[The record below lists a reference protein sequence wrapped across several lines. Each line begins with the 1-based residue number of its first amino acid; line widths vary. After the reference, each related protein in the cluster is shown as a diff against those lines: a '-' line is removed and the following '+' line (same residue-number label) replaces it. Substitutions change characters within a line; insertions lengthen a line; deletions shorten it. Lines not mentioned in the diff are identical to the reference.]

1 MRKNDIEKSLK
12 RFLKRKVS
20 YSLSLL
26 IAFMIT
32 GGISLG
38 AGITAEEIQETKNDL
53 LTRIQTEREEIKRKI
68 EENERLIKE
77 YNLDFVEL
85 VRKGDF
91 YSKPLMPSTQVFFS
105 YQHLDNGTMKNKTIS
120 EFSKTIDAI
129 NKHYGTKSGRSLL
142 ESSGNIGVDKILEG
156 NGVAVDD
163 NVFRE
168 TIEVGANIKLI
179 QPELPVVNPN
189 VSVTVS
195 APTVNLGA
203 LPETVSPTTPPITP
217 ITAPSINAP
226 SAPAG
231 VSVTVTTPSAVEKIT
246 VTAPTITTPTVPS
259 DKNIEIKTPTLP
271 KGYEPTIITL
281 PTAPTLPVVLPVNV
295 SSPSIAGSGANPSV
309 QYFWWDG
316 NDGVISQISLKAGE
330 YIINGNSGN
339 YSVEVIGYDAEAFP
353 GTTPQGSK
361 PSDGTYTVNRRFFH
375 TLLNVPYSYYGE
387 NTKIVFNSNSAK
399 LIDLETEGTVN
410 GNLDNRVTEGLITSA
425 TRDRLR
431 EYQTYTGIKGED
443 ETELL
448 FVNKGEIEI
457 NGTES
462 AYFFTTS
469 HTNGNYRTNYLDNEG
484 TITVNGNKSIVYMH
498 SPDTSQSKAYIYSN
512 GPTGKIYVDG
522 IGASLM
528 QWVYGNL
535 SYNRAAFVN
544 EGIAEIRGAEAI
556 ALYMSNNSVFDNRH
570 VAYIKKP
577 IELLGDKSIGLV
589 AQNTN
594 ITNEKNIVKF
604 NIGNKEQTI
613 VKGNSLTSIFTNAD
627 GTPRAND
634 PTLVEQGIGILMDN
648 NSITKTAAQIE
659 IGKYSYGGIGIFG
672 KQGTIEILAPSGTS
686 GEKSNIIISD
696 GEKNTG
702 IIAKGG
708 DVKFNGDILIKGGK
722 DNRAA
727 VAESGKKITITGNVT
742 AGSNDKKIEDSVI
755 LYAKDNG
762 TVITV
767 ENDKLN
773 LKLSGDS
780 TGIFA
785 TSQGKVVANRTSL
798 TLSQP
803 DANGNIPEPTAE
815 VNIYVEGKK
824 DTDGKIKGLG
834 LYTSSG
840 GNISA
845 KNTYVKVK
853 NGAVGIASVGNGSK
867 VDLTG
872 GIIDYEGNGYAVYSS
887 DDGEIDLTN
896 GEIILRGKATALEL
910 DFAGGTNPIKLQG
923 TRITVMSNDAIIAN
937 LKNAGVLNIANLES
951 NIAANLGGVTFK
963 NGTNGSEVFDKYKVA
978 AIDGGTLNIDTNI
991 DKGDT
996 STNSPGFYYYRR
1008 FLGQRLK
1015 INVLDNITVNASL
1028 NSAYAS
1034 EYFKGQVVGLEINSS
1049 SSATGVSDTQIN
1061 LGHGAKIVASR
1072 LDSGSG
1078 AIGAYIN
1085 YGEITLDTGSSI
1097 EVEKTLKNE
1106 NGVGIYAVNGSKI
1119 TNKGNITVDGNY
1131 GIGIFGT
1138 AYRTD
1143 SSNIPVVNEF
1153 GGKVGEGE
1161 LEINN
1166 AQNITLLG
1174 MGTVGIYAKNNNIS
1188 VSSEKT
1194 KVNNTGNITV
1204 GDSNTS
1210 TSVGIYGEKAEISNT
1225 GTISVGA
1232 GGVAIYATNGSKV
1245 TNLGT
1250 LKLGSDGIGIMAD
1263 GTSTITAI
1271 NVTIESNT
1279 GTDTD
1284 GKTGIFYKGTLGTED
1299 QNVGVNINASALD
1312 KGTAIY
1318 AENMNVTSSGT
1329 LNIGKEGV
1337 GIFVKGN
1344 SSQTGKNTGSIDLT
1358 SGKMGAVGMYTKTA
1372 NLINESISATTGI
1385 ISVNDASQIGMYAE
1399 GINVKAINKGTINLN
1414 VDGATGIYVKSG
1426 ATAELGTGNNIV
1438 FGGKSSVGVFAENA
1452 KVNFENNLTFTNDNV
1467 NKNIYVYGKNSSVGI
1482 DAGSLVKVDG
1492 INIPTAAGTEGNKTV
1507 GIYLENAGTGS
1518 TFNGTGN
1525 LEVLNGAVGIYSK
1538 GNNTLDVNVA
1548 VAGDKTTGIF
1558 IDGASTISG
1567 TVTAKGTSSAGA
1579 VGVYG
1584 SGGIV
1589 TVGAGGLVLNTD
1601 AGRGTGMYLT
1611 DGAST
1616 TGGSIT
1622 VNNTAAGTKNI
1633 GVYYSKGA
1641 TSGTVT
1647 NSSAISLI
1655 GSESIGIYA
1664 ADGITLVNNANITST
1679 AGKTEDI
1686 GSYVGGGSQ
1695 LTSTG
1700 TITMNDNDSIGIYTE
1715 EGKGINSGNIL
1726 MNGSPS
1732 APTKSVVGMVAEAK
1746 AGKTAAVEN
1755 AAGGTIT
1762 AGANL
1767 GMYIG
1772 GTGTSSGKNAG
1783 TITTTTGTGVY
1794 VDGSTNSFDGTGGTI
1809 NSNAVGMYL
1818 KNTGVNKITAGTFN
1832 IASGGVGVFGEN
1844 ANIDFAVNVSGVEA
1858 VGVAAKTNSI
1868 ISGNITTTGQDSIGV
1883 YVLDNNVSFN
1893 GANITTGTKSGA
1905 PLKTSIG
1912 VLLKDG
1918 LGTYTMNNVTV
1929 NAQNG
1934 VGIYLDG
1941 TTSGTNLTHS
1951 GTINTAGGT
1960 GIYVDNGT
1968 TLTTNTTVLNIN
1980 GGTGVYIEG
1989 GTANL
1994 GTGGN
1999 LTFNFLAGGG
2009 IGAFNKGGTLN
2020 LGSNIT
2026 VAGSGSLAATAN
2038 GSLNSTGNLNIG
2050 EGATGMLGTYDGAMT
2065 GPQSITNTGGTITA
2079 ISGGIGLAAVKDTTN
2094 PTHSVTI
2101 NNTGTI
2107 TASGKSSTNKPS
2119 IGIYTD
2125 VADVANTGN
2134 INVGNN
2140 GIGIYSAH
2148 NGVLT
2153 SVQNN
2158 NMTMTGTDGIGVYIK
2173 GATNGLTANNITSTG
2188 SRNTGV
2194 VLEETAGNI
2203 NVGTVVLGNESV
2215 GTFVTGAGALTIDGT
2230 ITVGNGS
2237 TSKSAIGVVAQN
2249 GANMTLAGTAT
2260 ITAGTKGIGVYAQ
2273 GAGTNITVADTA
2285 NITVGTDGIYMYSK
2299 DATLNFSGNITAN
2312 DKIGIVAD
2320 GGTINAIGASTIT
2333 VQNGGIGAY
2342 VKGAAP
2348 SFGTTA
2354 IAVQAGTSSKYSI
2367 GVYYDG
2373 VAALGTA
2380 PVITQTGS
2388 YTIGMVLNNSTGTT
2402 AGGISIGSTTDNNQV
2417 GVMAKGNSNLTIAG
2431 NISVDGDKNIGV
2443 YGENSQIT
2451 VNSNLSVG
2459 DSSAS
2464 ENKSTSS
2471 IGVSLNGGSY
2481 IGAGNISVGD
2491 HSIGIFGKGMTAG
2504 SIITQGTGVQTMTVG
2519 NDGLGIYGEGTGGTI
2534 TAAMSSITVG
2544 TDNAIGVYAKGMDSI
2559 VTGNMN
2565 VGANTSIG
2573 IVNEGNG
2580 NVTYTGAMTIANK
2593 ASTASVGI
2601 YKADGAGT
2609 ISTSARN
2616 WAIGTSGYGIFLN
2629 QTTGQSA
2636 AINNN
2641 AHMNLGMSA
2650 VGIYS
2655 NGSNI
2660 ITNTGNI
2667 TVGSTNVNGNHNDT
2681 TKHENS
2687 VGMYLSGGTIAT
2699 SSGTITVNHDHSV
2712 GVYGAGAGTK
2722 FTNTGTINIDNG
2734 GVGVLVRDGAI
2745 AVNAAGANINLGGTL
2760 AACGATTVGMAAY
2773 SGARIENAGTIT
2785 VNEGVGMLI
2794 GMGATFTNTGTIYV
2808 NNGVGI
2814 EGPGALTNTGTIIVT
2829 GTGTATG
2836 STGLATAQVGAVEIK
2851 PDGTIKINGNYTSI
2865 GGTLTTA
2872 GAIIVDGAY
2881 VDVTTGTP
2889 LFNAHS
2895 VSGEVRLLPNFATTG
2910 NGISYEIEGFV
2921 NTAMG
2926 TITGTKLTPV
2936 TSPLF
2941 IAKVTDKGNLVIAK
2955 RPYADLTIGDQ
2966 FDALDKG
2973 LDNILKN
2980 SGGIGKDAEILKG
2993 LNQYLEGLPAVQFER
3008 ETSRKLAETRGDIYS
3023 TIQGRMQD
3031 INRAFDNSFYELESS
3046 YNLTKDSSK
3055 YSVIYTDG
3063 NYKDPTLGIDDY
3075 DYKVMGLLYMKE
3087 KEGTEY
3093 GSKYGYTIGFAGS
3106 KFDFDDGGSKE
3117 DVYSLRA
3124 GVHRVKNLS
3133 DEHKVSWL
3141 SRIELGYNRHIAKRK
3156 LNLQETFENKGEY
3169 NTYSVALDN
3178 RLTKVIYTDLSKQL
3192 DVYADLDLEYG
3203 KVDGFKESAGSK
3215 GGLEV
3220 QIKDNDYLSA
3230 QLGAGVKAQQRIYVV
3245 SDVSVK
3251 VTADVKYAYELGDN
3265 YDGNKA
3271 RLKNGGEGYYSL
3283 ITPDERK
3290 GKLAGKVG
3298 LTVEKANHMGVTFEV
3313 EAADESNKKDSS
3325 IKYGVRFNYKF

>member
-142 ESSGNIGVDKILEG
+142 ESNGNIGVDKILEG

-203 LPETVSPTTPPITP
+203 LPETVSPTTPTITP

-231 VSVTVTTPSAVEKIT
+231 VSVTVTTPSTVEKIT
-246 VTAPTITTPTVPS
+246 VTAPTITTPTAPS
-259 DKNIEIKTPTLP
+259 DKTITVATPITPDGYTPSIIPVPNKPGTPATPAISVLVPLNLTFNGTGFGQGYTPSMSKNNIIAQNYDSYSTTGTLNIETGTTTSGTSWSGGTMQAVTGATTVTLTSP
-271 KGYEPTIITL
+271 GSTSSQLNAFISDAANHDVIINGNYVMTRGTLGNSTAMFVSLNPYEVGRGGTTANRTYTFAGTLTLNGHNNASSGSCLVGFEHQLLRGGGGGGSFSTTSTSILENTGTIILNSGYNMVGIMIDTEY
-281 PTAPTLPVVLPVNV
+281 NE
-295 SSPSIAGSGANPSV
+295 SSIAGSAFTTQPQTKNS
-309 QYFWWDG
+309 G
-316 NDGVISQISLKAGE
+316 NI
-330 YIINGNSGN
+330 IINGKQSIGIDYGYYYSARPNSIVSLGN
-339 YSVEVIGYDAEAFP
+339 
-353 GTTPQGSK
+353 
-361 PSDGTYTVNRRFFH
+361 
-375 TLLNVPYSYYGE
+375 
-387 NTKIVFNSNSAK
+387 
-399 LIDLETEGTVN
+399 
-410 GNLDNRVTEGLITSA
+410 
-425 TRDRLR
+425 
-431 EYQTYTGIKGED
+431 
-443 ETELL
+443 
-448 FVNKGEIEI
+448 IEI
-457 NGTES
+457 NGENNYGFRMKD
-462 AYFFTTS
+462 YFNNNNFYYDA
-469 HTNGNYRTNYLDNEG
+469 TNVTGSNG
-484 TITVNGNKSIVYMH
+484 TITVAGKKNIGVAIAQGTSTGDPISRITGLNILVNGEENVGFFRNVTTATNTNDMVLNDTTVNSLNFGANAKKSTLVRSDQNAIQLNKNITVTSGLTGNSFAQASGTGTIKNTAILQSNLSEFTGLIANGSGASITNSGTIEITGNNNKNIGLATVNNGVGSNSGTVKVLGTGNNKSGIYNTGTFTISNGSNIEVTGESSSGIYN
-498 SPDTSQSKAYIYSN
+498 SNTVNINGTVVLKGTEGTTAIYSN
-512 GPTGKIYVDG
+512 G
-522 IGASLM
+522 
-528 QWVYGNL
+528 
-535 SYNRAAFVN
+535 
-544 EGIAEIRGAEAI
+544 
-556 ALYMSNNSVFDNRH
+556 
-570 VAYIKKP
+570 
-577 IELLGDKSIGLV
+577 
-589 AQNTN
+589 
-594 ITNEKNIVKF
+594 
-604 NIGNKEQTI
+604 
-613 VKGNSLTSIFTNAD
+613 
-627 GTPRAND
+627 
-634 PTLVEQGIGILMDN
+634 
-648 NSITKTAAQIE
+648 
-659 IGKYSYGGIGIFG
+659 
-672 KQGTIEILAPSGTS
+672 GTITSTS
-686 GEKSNIIISD
+686 GNTLTISIDDTSNPTTR
-696 GEKNTG
+696 GLAVYAEGGATVNLG
-702 IIAKGG
+702 AAKI
-708 DVKFNGDILIKGGK
+708 D
-722 DNRAA
+722 
-727 VAESGKKITITGNVT
+727 
-742 AGSNDKKIEDSVI
+742 
-755 LYAKDNG
+755 
-762 TVITV
+762 
-767 ENDKLN
+767 
-773 LKLSGDS
+773 
-780 TGIFA
+780 
-785 TSQGKVVANRTSL
+785 
-798 TLSQP
+798 
-803 DANGNIPEPTAE
+803 
-815 VNIYVEGKK
+815 
-824 DTDGKIKGLG
+824 
-834 LYTSSG
+834 
-840 GNISA
+840 
-845 KNTYVKVK
+845 VK
-853 NGAVGIASVGNGSK
+853 NGAAGIAAFGAGTSINLTGAELKYSGEGYAAYSDGNG
-867 VDLTG
+867 T
-872 GIIDYEGNGYAVYSS
+872 IN
-887 DDGEIDLTN
+887 LTN
-896 GEIILRGKATALEL
+896 ANLELSGKATGVEL
-910 DFAGGTNPIKLQG
+910 DLLAPKVTMNN
-923 TRITVMSNDAIIAN
+923 TTITMMSNDATVAN
-937 LKNAGVLNIANLES
+937 LKNATGLLTSNLKSTVET
-951 NIAANLGGVTFK
+951 NLGSGVTIVDGSD
-963 NGTNGSEVFDKYKVA
+963 GTNTFDKYKIATV
-978 AIDGGTLNIDTNI
+978 DGGDLTIDANM
-991 DKGDT
+991 DKYNR
-996 STNSPGFYYYRR
+996 NSNNAGYFYSRR
-1008 FLGQRLK
+1008 FMGQRL
-1015 INVLDNITVNASL
+1015 NLSVGAGITVTASTDT
-1028 NSAYAS
+1028 AYATT
-1034 EYFKGQVVGLEINSS
+1034 YFNNQVVGLEMNSS
-1049 SSATGVSDTQIN
+1049 KAATSATDAQIN
-1061 LGHGAKIVASR
+1061 LLANSKVIADR
-1072 LDSGSG
+1072 TDSGNG
-1078 AIGAYIN
+1078 AIGLYMNFGKIDIAA
-1085 YGEITLDTGSSI
+1085 GAEV
-1097 EVEKTLKNE
+1097 EVEKGTGGGNIVNNKA
-1106 NGVGIYAVNGSKI
+1106 VGIYAVNGSTVSNAGDIKVG
-1119 TNKGNITVDGNY
+1119 GNQS
-1131 GIGIFGT
+1131 IGILGMAYREQPVGTPIVDEFGT
-1138 AYRTD
+1138 GGIFT
-1143 SSNIPVVNEF
+1143 IQ
-1153 GGKVGEGE
+1153 GKV
-1161 LEINN
+1161 NVTN
-1166 AQNITLLG
+1166 SKNITLD
-1174 MGTVGIYAKNNNIS
+1174 GTGTIGIYVHNNK
-1188 VSSEKT
+1188 VSGLNT
-1194 KVNNTGNITV
+1194 DAVVTNTVNGVITV
-1204 GDSNTS
+1204 GSSDSLS
-1210 TSVGIYGEKAEISNT
+1210 AAVGIYGKNATISNL
-1225 GTISVGA
+1225 GKISVGD
-1232 GGVAIYATNGSKV
+1232 GGVAIYATEGSRI
-1245 TNLGT
+1245 TDLGT
-1250 LKLGSDGIGIMAD
+1250 LDLGAD
-1263 GTSTITAI
+1263 GVGVMVDGASTISA
-1271 NVTIESNT
+1271 NSVTLTSNNT
-1279 GTDTD
+1279 GTL

-1358 SGKMGAVGMYTKTA
+1358 SGKIGAVGMYTKTA

-1426 ATAELGTGNNIV
+1426 ATAKLGTGNNIV

-1492 INIPTAAGTEGNKTV
+1492 INIPTTAGIEGNKTV

-1951 GTINTAGGT
+1951 GTINTAGGI

-2158 NMTMTGTDGIGVYIK
+2158 NITMTGTDGIGVYIK

-2188 SRNTGV
+2188 SKNTGV
-2194 VLEETAGNI
+2194 VLEETTGNI

-2273 GAGTNITVADTA
+2273 GAGTNITVSNTA

-2312 DKIGIVAD
+2312 DQIGIVAD

-2348 SFGTTA
+2348 TFGTTA
-2354 IAVQAGTSSKYSI
+2354 IAVQAGTSSKYSM

-2609 ISTSARN
+2609 ISTSAGN

-2993 LNQYLEGLPAVQFER
+2993 LNQYLEGLPADQFER

-3093 GSKYGYTIGFAGS
+3093 RSKYGYTIGFAGS

-3124 GVHRVKNLS
+3124 GIHRVKNLS

-3220 QIKDNDYLSA
+3220 QIDLY
-3230 QLGAGVKAQQRIYVV
+3230 
-3245 SDVSVK
+3245 SVK
-3251 VTADVKYAYELGDN
+3251 
-3265 YDGNKA
+3265 
-3271 RLKNGGEGYYSL
+3271 YS
-3283 ITPDERK
+3283 I
-3290 GKLAGKVG
+3290 
-3298 LTVEKANHMGVTFEV
+3298 
-3313 EAADESNKKDSS
+3313 
-3325 IKYGVRFNYKF
+3325 